1 MKKIF
6 VTAIIS
12 FLTVGSFAQGNKR
25 FSKPKEEASTR
36 NQQQQGHLIDQATY
50 EFDKDNHVKIGDT
63 LLVGSPSGPKDFE
76 FISEK
81 KGILGFA
88 SIDKI
93 KNLVGDA
100 SSDAGNA
107 INKVQYNDVT
117 YKARN
122 INKDVNAFKGPNPN
136 LKFSDQAKKL
146 MNKKLVVTRFEE
158 KDYGNGVKD
167 VLATAVDGKKKY
179 MIVLTSALLEHE
191 IYLSE

>member
-12 FLTVGSFAQGNKR
+12 VLTVGALAQDNKK
-25 FSKPKEEASTR
+25 FSKPKEETSTR
-36 NQQQQGHLIDQATY
+36 YQHQQGHLIDQDTY

-63 LLVGSPSGPKDFE
+63 LLVGSPSGPKNFE

-88 SIDKI
+88 NFDKI
-93 KNLVGDA
+93 KNLVHDV
-100 SSDAGNA
+100 SPDAGNA
-107 INKVQYNDVT
+107 MNKAQHNDVT
-117 YKARN
+117 YKVGD
-122 INKDVNAFKGPNPN
+122 IKQDVNALKGPNPN
-136 LKFSDQAKKL
+136 LKFSEQAKKL
-146 MNKKLVVTRFEE
+146 MNKKLVVTHFEE

-167 VLATAVDGKKKY
+167 VLATATDGKKKY
-179 MIVLTSALLEHE
+179 IIVLTSALLEHE